1 MAEQTENQK
10 EKLYPLDLFKV
21 DPKTLRQTGKDE
33 PYAYTITDVNFGE
46 FKVLNTAN
54 GWWLDQQKVQLLIA
68 AYKID
73 ASDEEAC
80 AYAGIRAENLR
91 YFKDM
96 HPDFLHV
103 KAACKQ
109 LPFLTARNTIVSGLA
124 SDSKM
129 ALDYMERKRKHEFGR
144 RDEHVVIP
152 TEKTLEDLFDEY
164 EKENGSINEQG
175 DNRKV
180 AEDKKQGGANSSV
193 QAEHSSTVLLGEEN
207 SKEPD
212 TKAEAKGA

>member
-1 MAEQTENQK
+1 MAEQNNTK
-10 EKLYPLDLFKV
+10 KLYPLDLFKV

-54 GWWLDQQKVQLLIA
+54 GWWLNQQKVELLIA

-124 SDSKM
+124 KDTKM
-129 ALDYMERKRKHEFGR
+129 ALDYMGRKRKHEFGR

-152 TEKTLEDLFDEY
+152 TEKTLEDLIDDY
-164 EKENGSINEQG
+164 EKEDANNNQQTTDRS
-175 DNRKV
+175 V
-180 AEDKKQGGANSSV
+180 AENKEQVGPDSPV
-193 QAEHSSTVLLGEEN
+193 QAEHSPAILLGKED

-212 TKAEAKGA
+212 IKAEAKGVK